1 MLRDIIPA
9 EWRKPIY
16 AIYAVIGVVL
26 GAIQL
31 AMVPNPEWLATS
43 MTVYL
48 FLGGAIGAV
57 ASGNTP
63 PVEEAKPV
71 EVVVVEPNP
80 EYIPENAIEQDG
92 E

>member
-9 EWRKPIY
+9 EWRKPVY
-16 AIYAVIGVVL
+16 AVYAVIGVVL

-31 AMVPNPEWLATS
+31 ALVPNPAWLLTS

-57 ASGNTP
+57 ASSNTP
-63 PVEEAKPV
+63 AVDKTTVTTVTEDADPEEPTV
-71 EVVVVEPNP
+71 
-80 EYIPENAIEQDG
+80 
-92 E
+92 